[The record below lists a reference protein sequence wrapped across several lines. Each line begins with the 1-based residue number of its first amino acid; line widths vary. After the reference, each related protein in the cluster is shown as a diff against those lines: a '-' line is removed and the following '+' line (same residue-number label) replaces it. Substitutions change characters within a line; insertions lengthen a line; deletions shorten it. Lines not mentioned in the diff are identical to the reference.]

1 MKNILITGATGYIG
15 TSLLKSLQ
23 GKYNFFGVVRKSSD
37 VSQIQNLCELVFVE
51 NLELCFQNNKIDVV
65 IHLATNY
72 QKVAGAEQYRSM
84 ISDNVS
90 FGGDVLH
97 FMSQYG
103 VKRMINSSTYFQN
116 SISESHYS
124 PANFYAATKQ
134 AFEDITTYFVQKEQ
148 FNIVTLVLYDVYG
161 SNDKRRK
168 ILNIL
173 LEAIKRGDA
182 TFDMTKGEQ
191 IVHFVHIND
200 VVAAFEIIINCMLDG
215 TIQSDK
221 FYITDASN
229 GITLRD
235 VVEEWIRVANSPMKV
250 NFGAMPYPNEVVM
263 KPFIGKALPEWV
275 ANVSFDEGL
284 KMLIDNHNTL

>member
-1 MKNILITGATGYIG
+1 MKNILITGATGYLG

-23 GKYNFFGVVRKSSD
+23 GKYKFFGVVRKSSD

-51 NLELCFQNNKIDVV
+51 NLELCFQNNKIDIV
-65 IHLATNY
+65 IHFATNY
-72 QKVAGAEQYRSM
+72 QKVAGMEQYREM
-84 ISDNVS
+84 INDNIS
-90 FGGDVLH
+90 FGGDILY
-97 FMSQYG
+97 FMQKYG
-103 VKRMINSSTYFQN
+103 VKKMINASTYFQN
-116 SISESHYS
+116 STSENHYS

-134 AFEDITTYFVQKEQ
+134 AFEDITTYFVEKEQ
-148 FNIVTLVLYDVYG
+148 FKIVTLVLYDVYG
-161 SNDKRRK
+161 PNDKRRK

-200 VVAAFEIIINCMLDG
+200 VVSAFEITVNCMLDG

-229 GITLRD
+229 GISLRH
-235 VVEEWIRVANSPMKV
+235 VVEELLRVANSPMKV
-250 NFGAMPYPNEVVM
+250 NFGAMSYRNEVVM
-263 KPFIGKALPEWV
+263 MPFIGKSL
-275 ANVSFDEGL
+275 NGFS
-284 KMLIDNHNTL
+284 KQIKLIDGLLTLF